1 VDRKARP
8 SKSSERPCPY
18 EGATS
23 QTVMPRSHAALKSLI
38 APRSSGDRQLNPPS
52 CQVPN
57 AISETRIPLLP
68 SSLLYFSLLSNRHC
82 STLSCHR
89 RGPAQRTM
97 LIVALTGPSAV
108 GKTSV
113 TRLLAEKFDVLHES
127 YMEQNVHGLD
137 NRHVISK
144 WAYIGAWFD
153 SIYRRASAGCH
164 VLLTDRSPYDTCA
177 YVDHELSAS
186 LEWCAAA
193 WKSLPSMDIPLRRYF
208 YFVRP
213 KK

>member
-1 VDRKARP
+1 
-8 SKSSERPCPY
+8 
-18 EGATS
+18 
-23 QTVMPRSHAALKSLI
+23 VMPRSHAALKSLI

-177 YVDHELSAS
+177 YVDHETECL
-186 LEWCAAA
+186 LRVVRR
-193 WKSLPSMDIPLRRYF
+193 SMEELTF
-208 YFVRP
+208 YGHSVKTLLLLCQT
-213 KK
+213 KKTCIRSCG